1 MIRLFGYN
9 FTVKYDF
16 STLLKL
22 TTSVFKAL
30 RPKHWIKNLLVFALP
45 LSDGLIIGSNFDSSA
60 IARGLVV
67 FFSLSAMS
75 SANYLFNDIRDI
87 ESDRQHE
94 KKKERPIAVGDLSI
108 GIGRI
113 LAIVLVILS
122 MMLSALVAGVW
133 KYVLLFGVLQLLYTL
148 VFKNLSGYDVVALSL
163 LYVFR
168 ALIPGSYEDIV
179 LTKWFLVMFFA
190 GALFLAT
197 SKRYAEFRFSGKAVT
212 RKVLSSY
219 TEIQLALWIGVSLS
233 LLIIS
238 YLSWI
243 FTFTED
249 ANFLVLLGSFI
260 PISIIL
266 IRVSS
271 LTISRAG
278 EDPTKVLF
286 QQKDNFILVTFW
298 LALYLKGKGFL

>member
-1 MIRLFGYN
+1 M
-9 FTVKYDF
+9 KYDF
-16 STLLKL
+16 STQLKL
-22 TTSVFKAL
+22 IGNVVKAL

-45 LSDGLIIGSNFDSSA
+45 LSDGLIIGSKFDTSA

-75 SANYLFNDIRDI
+75 SANYILNDIRDV
-87 ESDRQHE
+87 ENDRQHE
-94 KKKERPIAVGDLSI
+94 KKKKRPFAAGDLSI
-108 GIGRI
+108 GIGI
-113 LAIVLVILS
+113 FLAFVLVVLS
-122 MMLSALVAGVW
+122 IALSLLVAGVW
-133 KYVLLFGVLQLLYTL
+133 QYVLLFGVLQLLYTL
-148 VFKNLSGYDVVALSL
+148 VFKNLSGYDVVTLSL

-179 LTKWFLVMFFA
+179 LTKWFLVIFFA

-197 SKRYAEFRFSGKAVT
+197 SKRYAEIRYSGNEMT
-212 RKVLSSY
+212 RRVLSSY

-233 LLIIS
+233 LLIVS
-238 YLSWI
+238 YLNWI
-243 FTFTED
+243 FTFTGD
-249 ANFLVLLGSFI
+249 ANFLELLASII

-271 LTISRAG
+271 LTISRSG

-286 QQKDNFILVTFW
+286 QQKDNFILLTFW